1 MSLIESNVNA
11 KADLAKKY
19 TLEEYL
25 QREER
30 SLHKHQFINGDIITM
45 PGAKLRHNLIATNTT
60 YLLKK
65 LTQTLEKN
73 YLVVNSD
80 QKIYIESA
88 NTVLYPDA
96 LVVCEVPVFWN
107 DREDL
112 IVNPLLIVE
121 VLSKSTRKYDRGNKF
136 TFYKSCPTLKEY
148 VVIDQFEPLLESWYR
163 VGDTTWD
170 NTLQTDLSLSLMLRS
185 LGIELP
191 LKEVYD
197 KIDF

>member
-11 KADLAKKY
+11 KADIAKKY

-30 SLHKHQFINGDIITM
+30 SLHKHHFINGDIITM

-65 LTQTLEKN
+65 LTQTLEKK

-136 TFYKSCPTLKEY
+136 TFYKACPTLKEY

-170 NTLQTDLSLSLMLRS
+170 NTLQTDLSQSLVLRS